1 MKIRFLGVFFLML
14 CFHQSFSQREWANP
28 IIKDYGRILDLE
40 EVDVRPDAS
49 MEYKIVIE
57 LIHKMDNPERINF
70 SATNVARLINL
81 HAVGGVSKDKLK
93 VAVVIHAEATNSV
106 INNEAYR
113 DKYDGKD
120 NPYFPLYEQLAAN
133 GVEVIVC
140 GQSLNL
146 YGHDKSKVIP
156 QVKVATSALTAVS
169 TFQLRGYAYFKW
181 D

>member
-1 MKIRFLGVFFLML
+1 MNLVYLTSPKGGTGRTTLTANLAFALQRLG
-14 CFHQSFSQREWANP
+14 HQVVV
-28 IIKDYGRILDLE
+28 LDL
-40 EVDVRPDAS
+40 DVQ
-49 MEYKIVIE
+49 
-57 LIHKMDNPERINF
+57 N
-70 SATNVARLINL
+70 T
-81 HAVGGVSKDKLK
+81 
-93 VAVVIHAEATNSV
+93 EATNSV

-120 NPYFPLYEQLAAN
+120 NPYIPLYEQLAAN